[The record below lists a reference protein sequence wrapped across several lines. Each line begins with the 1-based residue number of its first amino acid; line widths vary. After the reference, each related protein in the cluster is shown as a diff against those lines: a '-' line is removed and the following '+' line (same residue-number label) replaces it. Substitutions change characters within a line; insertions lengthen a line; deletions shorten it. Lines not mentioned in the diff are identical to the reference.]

1 MPPQALRSRPSIET
15 MRSVPSPA
23 GRFAQ
28 PLGLGG
34 VLEMDGQRTVLED
47 DLIGPALRLL
57 GGARLHGAAFEIDG
71 GALRAQVEADGV
83 EVEPL
88 FEDRGQQV
96 LTAMLLHVIEAA
108 VPIDGALDRLG
119 RQGRGQAVGDA
130 IVLVHHID
138 HRDSA
143 DGAGIERLPA
153 RTGVEGG
160 AVEVDGLGR
169 PRRGRPRAR

>member
-1 MPPQALRSRPSIET
+1 
-15 MRSVPSPA
+15 
-23 GRFAQ
+23 
-28 PLGLGG
+28 
-34 VLEMDGQRTVLED
+34 MDGQRTVLVDE
-47 DLIGPALRLL
+47 LIGPALRLL

-108 VPIDGALDRLG
+108 IPIDGALDRLG
-119 RQGRGQAVGDA
+119 RQGRGQEVGDA

-143 DGAGIERLPA
+143 DGAGIEGLPA

-160 AVEVDGLGR
+160 AVEVDGLGV
-169 PRRGRPRAR
+169 RGAVDHARGEIAQVGIGVVEAFGHGKIPFWQTGRGVA